1 MAGKNTSMSKI
12 KQVLLM
18 HRNGMSNR
26 TIAKTI
32 GLDKC
37 TVNEYVRKIKADPL
51 SLDALLNLEEP
62 ELEAHMFAGNPA
74 YTDERMKIFLEKLPY
89 FREQLEDKHVTRLLL
104 WEEYRRENPD
114 GYGKSQFFFHLKQNL
129 VAQKQVGVL
138 RNVYNPGEI
147 LMIDFAGDKLS
158 YIDTQTGEM
167 VHVEVFVGTMPYSG
181 FTFAIA
187 VPTQKVE
194 DFAHALRLCIE
205 ALGGVPHVVV
215 PDNLKSAVIKPNRWT
230 PQLNKSLMDM
240 GNHYGFVTLPA
251 RVGKPKDKAPV
262 ESDVNRI
269 YQRVYAK
276 LRKRVFYSLME
287 LNQAISD
294 LVNAHNQTRMQEH
307 PYTREERFH
316 AMERGELL
324 PLPEHIYEVKYTSTV
339 TVSPEGEVK
348 LSEDQHYYTVPCAH
362 IARKAQLIY
371 TRSSVKVY
379 IDNKCIASYVRD
391 RTPGGH
397 TQTKEHL
404 SPKLQAMLSRS
415 PEYYYKRAQE
425 ENAPELGSFIQ
436 ALFMNR
442 KYGVTD
448 AICYNLCDFMFHL
461 KRKTPKD
468 AFCKTVNICIENH
481 IFSKDDILTMSRIVQ
496 ESSKDLDDAMWDVI
510 PKNHENTRGAASY
523 Q

>member
-1 MAGKNTSMSKI
+1 MSKI

-26 TIAKTI
+26 AIAKTI

-37 TVNEYVRKIKADPL
+37 TVNEYIRKIKADPW
-51 SLDALLNLEEP
+51 SLDALLSLEEP

-74 YTDERMKIFLEKLPY
+74 YTDERMKVFLEKLPY

-104 WEEYRRENPD
+104 WEEYRREHPD

-138 RNVYNPGEI
+138 RNVYKPGEI

-158 YIDTQTGEM
+158 YIDTQTGEK

-181 FTFAIA
+181 LTFAIA
-187 VPTQKVE
+187 VPTQQVE
-194 DFAHALRLCIE
+194 DFAYAIRICFE
-205 ALGGVPHVVV
+205 SLGGVPHVVI
-215 PDNLKSAVIKPNRWT
+215 PDNLKSAVIKANKWT
-230 PQLNKSLMDM
+230 PKLNKALIDM

-251 RVGKPKDKAPV
+251 RVGQPTDKAPV

-287 LNQAISD
+287 LNQAISE
-294 LVNAHNQTRMQEH
+294 LVCSHNQTRMQEH

-324 PLPEHIYEVKYTSTV
+324 PLPEHIYEVKYTRAV

-348 LSEDQHYYTVPCAH
+348 LSEDKHYYTVPCAH
-362 IARKAQLIY
+362 IGRKALLIY
-371 TRSSVKVY
+371 TRSSVSVY
-379 IDNKCIASYVRD
+379 VDKKCVASYVRD
-391 RTPGGH
+391 RTPGEH
-397 TQTKEHL
+397 TQRKEHL
-404 SPKLQAMLSRS
+404 SPELQSYMNRS
-415 PEYYYKRAQE
+415 PEYYCKKAKE
-425 ENAPELGSFIQ
+425 EKAPELEAFIQ
-436 ALFMNR
+436 TLFMNR

-461 KRKTPKD
+461 KRTTPKD
-468 AFCKTVNICIENH
+468 AFKQTVRVCTENR
-481 IFSKDDILTMSRIVQ
+481 IFSKDNILTMSKIVQ
-496 ESSKDLDDAMWDVI
+496 QSSKDLEDVMWDVV
-510 PKNHENTRGAASY
+510 PQNHENTRGAASY

>member
-1 MAGKNTSMSKI
+1 
-12 KQVLLM
+12 
-18 HRNGMSNR
+18 
-26 TIAKTI
+26 
-32 GLDKC
+32 
-37 TVNEYVRKIKADPL
+37 
-51 SLDALLNLEEP
+51 
-62 ELEAHMFAGNPA
+62 
-74 YTDERMKIFLEKLPY
+74 
-89 FREQLEDKHVTRLLL
+89 
-104 WEEYRRENPD
+104 
-114 GYGKSQFFFHLKQNL
+114 
-129 VAQKQVGVL
+129 
-138 RNVYNPGEI
+138 
-147 LMIDFAGDKLS
+147 
-158 YIDTQTGEM
+158 
-167 VHVEVFVGTMPYSG
+167 
-181 FTFAIA
+181 
-187 VPTQKVE
+187 
-194 DFAHALRLCIE
+194 
-205 ALGGVPHVVV
+205 
-215 PDNLKSAVIKPNRWT
+215 
-230 PQLNKSLMDM
+230 
-240 GNHYGFVTLPA
+240 
-251 RVGKPKDKAPV
+251 
-262 ESDVNRI
+262 
-269 YQRVYAK
+269 
-276 LRKRVFYSLME
+276 ME

-404 SPKLQAMLSRS
+404 SPELQAMLSRS

-468 AFCKTVNICIENH
+468 AFCKTVNICTENH

-496 ESSKDLDDAMWDVI
+496 ESSKDLDDTMWDVI

>member
-1 MAGKNTSMSKI
+1 MSKI

-158 YIDTQTGEM
+158 YIDTRTGEM

-404 SPKLQAMLSRS
+404 SAELQAMLNRS
-415 PEYYYKRAQE
+415 PEYYCKRAQE
-425 ENAPELGSFIQ
+425 ENAPELETFIQ
-436 ALFMNR
+436 TLFMNR

-468 AFCKTVNICIENH
+468 AFCKTVNICTENH

-496 ESSKDLDDAMWDVI
+496 ESSNDLDDTMWDVI